1 MSEKREGSEDA
12 YGPVL
17 QGPHDKAKATLLESQ
32 SPAVEPHTRSPQRLL
47 AMLSGPERSTFARR
61 TLRLTGDR

>member
-32 SPAVEPHTRSPQRLL
+32 SPAVEPHTPRHSVYWRCCQDRGVRLL
-47 AMLSGPERSTFARR
+47 RAVPFA
-61 TLRLTGDR
+61 